1 MKSNAKKVVS
11 VLLLAVLLMSLF
23 CGCKKETAGGDVPTI
38 TWYLPCDSQKDLPDV
53 LEKANEIL
61 VSKVGAKLDLKLVDS
76 GSYAEKMNMVIAS
89 NQAYDICFTSNWLN
103 NFATN
108 VSKGAYMAI
117 DKYLDEVPEFK
128 NLIDKEIMKVG
139 TINGKTYAV
148 PVRQVFPLQR
158 AAVIEKKYIEEL
170 NFDTSTVKRVEDL
183 EPFFEKFHKAHPEMY
198 TVRTYDVQ
206 ENIFTLRDLEY
217 VGTSTEVC
225 IRKSDKDAKVY
236 PVYETDEWKYAVK
249 KLAEYYEKGYIRKD
263 IDSVMD
269 DTTDLKAG
277 KYAVYFVQYKPG
289 VESEMKNLYGRDV
302 VAVPVEQPYMRYNA
316 GITTMNAVSRNCKNP
331 ELAVKVMAEV
341 ATNKE
346 LYNLLVFGIQG
357 VNYELKDGHVVKSK
371 DNPYELQAWTLGDQF
386 MAYPTEGQSE
396 DVWTE
401 TEKYN
406 ASASKSLIMGF
417 LWDPENVK
425 TEIANISTARKKF
438 SNFYLKATGSE
449 FDKKY
454 KEYCDAMA
462 TAGHKKIVEEAQKQV
477 DAYLKE

>member
-1 MKSNAKKVVS
+1 MKINAKKIVCVA
-11 VLLLAVLLMSLF
+11 LAAVMLMSLF

-38 TWYLPCDSQKDLPDV
+38 TWYLPCDSQKYLPDV

-128 NLIDKEIMKVG
+128 KLIDKEIMKVG
-139 TINGKTYAV
+139 TIDGKTYAV

-170 NFDTSTVKRVEDL
+170 NFDTSTVSKVEDL
-183 EPFFEKFHKAHPEMY
+183 EPFFEKFHNAHPELY
-198 TVRTYDVQ
+198 PVRTYDVR

-217 VGTSTEVC
+217 VGTSTNVC
-225 IRKSDKDAKVY
+225 IRKSDKKAKVY
-236 PVYETDEWKYAVK
+236 PLYETDEWKYAAK

-277 KYAVYFVQYKPG
+277 KYGVYFVQYKPG
-289 VESEMKNLYGRDV
+289 VEAEMKNLYGRDV
-302 VAVPVEQPYMRYNA
+302 VVVPVEKPYMRYNA
-316 GITTMNAVSRNCKNP
+316 GITTMNAISRNCKNP
-331 ELAVKVMAEV
+331 ELVVKVMAEV

-346 LYNLLVFGIQG
+346 LYNLLVFGIEG

-386 MAYPTEGQSE
+386 LAYPTEGQSE

-406 ASASKSLIMGF
+406 ESASKSPIMGF

-425 TEIANISTARKKF
+425 TEIANIATAGKKF
-438 SNFYLKATGSE
+438 SNFYLKATGSD

-454 KEYCDAMA
+454 KEYCDAME
-462 TAGHKKIVEEAQKQV
+462 TAGQKKIVEEAQKQV
-477 DAYLKE
+477 DEYLKK